1 MNYLTLALSHLGEVM
16 SRSHYYLK
24 LIAWL
29 CKAFEGF
36 LHSLARDGFHIA
48 DAWIHASLAERH

>member
-1 MNYLTLALSHLGEVM
+1 MNYLILALSHLGEVM

-36 LHSLARDGFHIA
+36 LHSLERDGFHIA
-48 DAWIHASLAERH
+48 DEWLHA